1 MMRRGQHAP
10 RMETIIVA
18 LVLVVVGV
26 LGTFGHLIPRI
37 AGFDGESIGVAAY
50 VIATLILLVG
60 VFVRDI

>member
-1 MMRRGQHAP
+1 MRRGQYAP
-10 RMETIIVA
+10 RMGTIIVA

-37 AGFDGESIGVAAY
+37 AGFAGESIGVAAY

-60 VFVRDI
+60 IFVNDV